1 MKLYNI
7 FYFSSVLLV
16 ISPFAI
22 LNHNSNSILNST
34 ISANESFRRLGFH
47 IFSLVLDLMILEST
61 LDFFLLVVLL
71 SQWRMAENP
80 FIMRARKFSKLW
92 SDEVF
97 WKYRKAYISDVI
109 VIPWVLSS
117 VKEKED

>member
-34 ISANESFRRLGFH
+34 ISANESFRRLH

-97 WKYRKAYISDVI
+97 WKYTRAYISDVI